1 MRNNLK
7 TNVYVILFS
16 LFVVSCKPA
25 TPQPAEPVE
34 ESEMMEQEMP
44 AGTALAT
51 QPETEM
57 PETEEPM
64 ADLPNWYTQ
73 QLEDVNADMVFQVS
87 DFQGKVVLVETMAVW
102 CSTCFR
108 QQQEVI
114 QLHEMLGERDDFVSL
129 GINIDPNEDE
139 VKLRSYIQENNFFWK
154 YVVASD
160 ELINEIGELYGA
172 QYLNPPSA
180 PMLIIDKQGEEHLLP
195 FGLKRAEDLQQSLQ
209 PFLQE
214 S

>member
-7 TNVYVILFS
+7 TIVYVVLFS
-16 LFVVSCKPA
+16 IFVVSCAPA
-25 TPQPAEPVE
+25 ATQPAEPVE

-44 AGTALAT
+44 TETAVAT

-57 PETEEPM
+57 PETEVPT
-64 ADLPNWYTQ
+64 ADLPDWYSW
-73 QLEDVNADMVFQVS
+73 QLEDVSSDMVFKVS
-87 DFQGKVVLVETMAVW
+87 EFQGKVVLVETMAVW

-139 VKLRSYIQENNFFWK
+139 AKLRSYIQENNFFWK